1 VLHFIL
7 FVPAATHKPL
17 LIYDNEAGQP
27 LSTPGFIIPQWGGVI
42 VYNPGHPSAPKSG
55 TQMFS
60 LFRSQLLSLLGVPAL
75 PANVLLSASPDG
87 NSLPLSIWQV
97 DALMRRRT
105 RENVEG
111 SAQTLASIIKLVDK
125 LENMPVGMDVK
136 GDVLRALEQLEEVCQ
151 FQVQKTMGLIYISD
165 E

>member
-1 VLHFIL
+1 MLHFIL
-7 FVPAATHKPL
+7 FVPAEKHKPL
-17 LIYDNEAGQP
+17 LLYDEEFGQP
-27 LSTPGFIIPQWGGVI
+27 RSTSGFIIPQWGGVI

-55 TQMFS
+55 AQIFS

-75 PANVLLSASPDG
+75 PANVRLSANPDG
-87 NSLPLSIWQV
+87 NFFPLSKWQV

-105 RENVEG
+105 RENMEG

-151 FQVQKTMGLIYISD
+151 FQVQKTMRLILD
-165 E
+165 FR